1 MKNMNIPQNLIIE
14 TVKKTKRICGKYGE
28 MNIDVPQDRDSS
40 FEPKIVPKRKKDI
53 SAIEEKS

>member
-1 MKNMNIPQNLIIE
+1 
-14 TVKKTKRICGKYGE
+14 
-28 MNIDVPQDRDSS
+28 MNIDVPQDRDSR